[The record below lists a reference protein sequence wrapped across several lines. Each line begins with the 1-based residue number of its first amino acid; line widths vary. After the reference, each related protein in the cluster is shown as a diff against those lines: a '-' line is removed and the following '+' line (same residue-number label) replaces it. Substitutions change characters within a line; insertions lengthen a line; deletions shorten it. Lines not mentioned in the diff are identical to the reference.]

1 VPLFSSHAALNIG
14 MRKRKGSYWVRD
26 ERKMNTLHALKKKG
40 NWYILNAQMLMPT
53 LFMDP
58 NKTNTIVCSC
68 KKTELLNFTS
78 LGANN

>member
-1 VPLFSSHAALNIG
+1 
-14 MRKRKGSYWVRD
+14 
-26 ERKMNTLHALKKKG
+26 MNTLHALKKKG